1 MTIRHFTYRTFLA
14 AFLAALALPAPAQIT
29 MRDDI
34 LRPIIVKAPA
44 RRIVTLA
51 PFLTE
56 MVYAV
61 GAGEHLVGVSQ
72 FSDYPPEAQKL
83 PQVATGAGFTLE
95 SIASLKPDLVLA
107 WKDGIRREDA
117 ERISGFGAIV
127 YVAAARTL
135 EDVPRLLEVIG
146 LLTGTDGVRPKID
159 FQDRLAALRRKNEA
173 KPKLTVFMEIW
184 NRPLTTISGTHYM
197 NQALEICHG
206 DNVFKELTR
215 VAPTVEWEDLYARN
229 PSVIVGAGSAQDETE
244 FRSNWEIRPGL
255 EAVKENRLVY
265 IANDA
270 LLRPSTR
277 VITGIEEL
285 CTGLDKFRPKPAP
298 PRPAPARSQYGM

>member
-1 MTIRHFTYRTFLA
+1 MTIRRLAYRTVLASFLA
-14 AFLAALALPAPAQIT
+14 TLAFAAPAQIT
-29 MRDDI
+29 MRDDL
-34 LRPIIVKAPA
+34 LRPIVVKEPA
-44 RRIVTLA
+44 TRIVTLA

-56 MVYAV
+56 LVYAV
-61 GAGEHLVGVSQ
+61 GAGDRLVGVSQ
-72 FSDYPPEAQKL
+72 FSDYPPEARKL

-95 SIASLKPDLVLA
+95 RIASLNPDLVLA

-127 YVAAARTL
+127 YVASARTL

-146 LLTGTDGVRPKID
+146 LLTGTDGVRPKVD
-159 FQDRLAALRRKNEA
+159 FQEKLTALRKKNEA
-173 KPKLTVFMEIW
+173 KPRLTVFMEIW

-215 VAPTVEWEDLYARN
+215 VAPTVEWEDLYSRN
-229 PSVIVGAGSAQDETE
+229 PSVIVGAASAQDEKE

-277 VITGIEEL
+277 VLTGIDEL

-298 PRPAPARSQYGM
+298 PPSPFGM